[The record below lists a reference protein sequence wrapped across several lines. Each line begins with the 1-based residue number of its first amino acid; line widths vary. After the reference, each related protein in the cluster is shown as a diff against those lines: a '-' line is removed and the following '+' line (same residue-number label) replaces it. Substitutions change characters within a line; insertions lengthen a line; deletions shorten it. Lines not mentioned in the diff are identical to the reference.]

1 MVIYAVMRLEETIQ
15 KMSIYKKETMKVNES
30 SLYHTF
36 NYLKSYKLVPS
47 NTTSYNDG
55 NVLYLYYMI

>member
-1 MVIYAVMRLEETIQ
+1 MRLEETIQ
-15 KMSIYKKETMKVNES
+15 KMSIYKKETMKVSES
-30 SLYHTF
+30 SIYHTF

-55 NVLYLYYMI
+55 NGNVLYLYYMI